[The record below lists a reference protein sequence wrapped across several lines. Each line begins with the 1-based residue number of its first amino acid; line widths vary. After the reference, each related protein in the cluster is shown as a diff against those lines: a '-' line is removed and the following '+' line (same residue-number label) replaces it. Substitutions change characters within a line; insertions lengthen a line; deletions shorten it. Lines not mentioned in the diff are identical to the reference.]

1 MIKRKNILKIAI
13 DSPAA
18 AGAGTLAKA
27 ISNQYN
33 LYYLD
38 TGKIYRFI
46 AYLKIRFPEKF
57 NQNFIKKKIKTLKV
71 KDLANK
77 NLISD
82 NVSVE
87 AATISKIKKIRKMVH
102 SFQLNFAYNPPK
114 KYKGSCLDGRDITYK
129 IVPDADFKFFITANL
144 KTRAERRYKE
154 LKNLNKKITYKE
166 VLKSIKNRDKSD
178 KNRKISP
185 LRKTKDSLLINTTKL
200 NKRSCFLKIKKIID
214 RKKVF
219 NGNLQRSIQ
228 PCVPRIRKIIKQS
241 TIKNPN

>member
-1 MIKRKNILKIAI
+1 MIKKRTDIIKVAI

-27 ISNQYN
+27 ISKHYN
-33 LYYLD
+33 LFYLD

-46 AYLKIRFPEKF
+46 AYLKIRFPDKF
-57 NQNFIKKKIKTLKV
+57 NQNFVKKKIKTLKV

-77 NLISD
+77 NLLSD
-82 NVSVE
+82 NVSSE

-129 IVPDADFKFFITANL
+129 IIPDADFKFFITANL
-144 KTRAERRYKE
+144 KTRAMRRYRE
-154 LKNLNKKITYKE
+154 LKKLNKKITYKE
-166 VLKSIKNRDKSD
+166 VLKSIKNRDNSD

-185 LRKTKDSLLINTTKL
+185 LIKTKDSLLINTTKL

-214 RKKVF
+214 KKI
-219 NGNLQRSIQ
+219 NI
-228 PCVPRIRKIIKQS
+228 
-241 TIKNPN
+241 